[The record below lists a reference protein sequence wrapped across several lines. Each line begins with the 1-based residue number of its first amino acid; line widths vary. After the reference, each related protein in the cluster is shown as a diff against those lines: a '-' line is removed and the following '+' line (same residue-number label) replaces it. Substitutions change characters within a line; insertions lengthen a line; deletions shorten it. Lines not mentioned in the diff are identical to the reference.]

1 MAIKGAIF
9 DMDGTLTESMHLW
22 IEIGRR
28 YLGGLG
34 YTVTPEQNKV
44 MTTMLL
50 EPMALYMQDEF
61 GLRKS
66 QQQII
71 DELGAT
77 TDSAGRILFKCAEDE
92 AAYKVKIAELNKQEC
107 ELDVVPVQIPEDAN
121 LKYTPEDLWILDG
134 FVEIVAKEEEK
145 KDKE

>member
-1 MAIKGAIF
+1 MKTTYAKAT
-9 DMDGTLTESMHLW
+9 DAYATLLRTARQPVMDLATA
-22 IEIGRR
+22 GRLFR
-28 YLGGLG
+28 
-34 YTVTPEQNKV
+34 
-44 MTTMLL
+44 
-50 EPMALYMQDEF
+50 
-61 GLRKS
+61 LRKS
-66 QQQII
+66 LFPAYEFWAEMQQSII

-92 AAYKVKIAELNKQEC
+92 AAYKEKIAELNKQEC

-134 FVEIVAKEEEK
+134 FVEITAKETEK